1 LATVDLGVPV
11 LAGTEALAKARPAQ
25 PVDDAVTAIEQA
37 LEPAPSKEQPVPADV
52 AQSPGPAAE
61 VEAPELSLRE
71 HEERERSMG
80 YAETIAA
87 TQAPVSSPEP
97 SVLPETSSDADIR
110 TVLENSVREIAG
122 EVRNSL
128 DFHRTQD
135 QGGEISHVSLSGAV
149 LDLPGFADA
158 LQSSLGV
165 EVRREVVGLVDAS
178 LEGKVSTH
186 RLAVAAGLAATEAP
200 R

>member
-1 LATVDLGVPV
+1 
-11 LAGTEALAKARPAQ
+11 
-25 PVDDAVTAIEQA
+25 
-37 LEPAPSKEQPVPADV
+37 
-52 AQSPGPAAE
+52 
-61 VEAPELSLRE
+61 
-71 HEERERSMG
+71 
-80 YAETIAA
+80 
-87 TQAPVSSPEP
+87 
-97 SVLPETSSDADIR
+97 
-110 TVLENSVREIAG
+110 
-122 EVRNSL
+122 
-128 DFHRTQD
+128 
-135 QGGEISHVSLSGAV
+135 VSLSGAV